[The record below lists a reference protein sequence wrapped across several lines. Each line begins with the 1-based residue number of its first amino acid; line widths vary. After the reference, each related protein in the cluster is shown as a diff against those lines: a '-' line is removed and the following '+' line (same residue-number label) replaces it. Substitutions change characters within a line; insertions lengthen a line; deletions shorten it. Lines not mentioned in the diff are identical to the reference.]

1 MSGTNGK
8 WELHGAWM
16 LQVLA
21 QRDYWDTL
29 SLEKGGSYVRASRA
43 FNFIMTAS
51 LLFIFVHFCSLR
63 LQHLHTAAILQPLSL
78 EKVES
83 RVSQLL

>member
-1 MSGTNGK
+1 MSHNESMSGTNGK

-43 FNFIMTAS
+43 FNF
-51 LLFIFVHFCSLR
+51 
-63 LQHLHTAAILQPLSL
+63 
-78 EKVES
+78 KV
-83 RVSQLL
+83 L